1 METSGFDIPLSRQ
14 HHDTSIRLI
23 HESVSGYCRIYSAIR
38 NGRRIALKALK
49 PEYIDSTIHIELLRK
64 EYEIGHTLYH
74 PNIAATLGYEVID
87 GIGPAIMM
95 ELVDGVTLDDYLA
108 ANTPLD
114 REKAMDITSQICD
127 ALDYMHSHQIIHR
140 DLKPGN
146 IMLANSGKFIKLIDF
161 GLSDGTAYTDFKYAG
176 GTRHYSAP
184 EQLTTGTDSDPRV
197 DIYSLGM
204 IMQRMSDNASK
215 GYCRVAAQCSAEDPG
230 LRPAEASSIP
240 SFIRRKDQVRRLRI
254 LSLATAVL
262 LSVGAVIAIMGN
274 RREVSQTTP
283 IDTLAQNMSQDST
296 DAGIFPATVV
306 ISAPTTVPDLPPK
319 HATRSNY
326 ISDQRLDSMIAY
338 TRIYVQTELDKWY
351 TSDSSMYSFDS
362 YRILQNVYRYAEE
375 QCCGDPATFARIK
388 PIISETATFV
398 MHNFYSNYTSMAEQT
413 VSD

>member
-14 HHDTSIRLI
+14 YTDTSLRLI
-23 HESVSGYCRIYSAIR
+23 YESVSGYCRIYSAVR

-49 PEYIDSTIHIELLRK
+49 PEYLDSAIHIELLRK

-74 PNIAATLGYEVID
+74 HNIAATLGYEIID
-87 GIGPAIMM
+87 GVGPAIMM

-108 ANTPLD
+108 ANTPLPRD
-114 REKAMDITSQICD
+114 KAMDITSQICD
-127 ALDYMHSHQIIHR
+127 ALDYLHSHQIIHR

-146 IMLANSGKFIKLIDF
+146 IMLANSGKFVKLIDF

-184 EQLTTGTDSDPRV
+184 EQLTSGTDSDPRV

-204 IMQRMSDNASK
+204 IMQRMSGNASK
-215 GYCRVAAQCSAEDPG
+215 GYCKVAAQCSAEDPE

-240 SFIRRKDQVRRLRI
+240 SLIRRKDQVRRLRI

-262 LSVGAVIAIMGN
+262 LSVGAVIAIMGSHGV
-274 RREVSQTTP
+274 VSQMTP
-283 IDTLAQNMSQDST
+283 IETLAQNTPRDT
-296 DAGIFPATVV
+296 TEAGIIPATAA
-306 ISAPTTVPDLPPK
+306 ISAPATVPDLPHK
-319 HATRSNY
+319 RATRSNQ

-351 TSDSSMYSFDS
+351 SSDSSKYSFDS
-362 YRILQNVYRYAEE
+362 YRLLQNVYRYAEE
-375 QCCGDPATFARIK
+375 QCGGDPATFARIK
-388 PIISETATFV
+388 PIISETATSV
-398 MHNFYSNYTSMAEQT
+398 MHNFYSDIECGLP
-413 VSD
+413 